1 MILIVVAA
9 TGGTF
14 DIIHRGHR
22 ALLGAALS
30 YDHTIIGLSTD
41 GFAVRRGKAILHG
54 YDTRRERLV
63 RHIRE
68 SHPGAA
74 CEVCPLDDDFGPA
87 VLREGVDVL
96 VVSWETRRAGH
107 TLNVMRA
114 GRGLG
119 MVDVVVVP
127 MMYGRS
133 GGRISTTRIREG
145 MMDAEGNPL

>member
-1 MILIVVAA
+1 MLVAA

-14 DIIHRGHR
+14 DIIHMGHR

-41 GFAVRRGKAILHG
+41 GFAARRGKAILYG
-54 YDTRRERLV
+54 YGTRRDHLV
-63 RHIRE
+63 EYIRG
-68 SHPGAA
+68 SHPAA
-74 CEVCPLDDDFGPA
+74 AYEVCPLDDDFGPA

-119 MVDVVVVP
+119 AVDVAVVP
-127 MMYGRS
+127 MIYGKG
-133 GGRISTTRIREG
+133 GGRISTTSIREG
-145 MMDAEGNPL
+145 MMDIEGNPP

>member
-1 MILIVVAA
+1 MVVAA

-41 GFAVRRGKAILHG
+41 GFAARRGKALLHG
-54 YDTRRERLV
+54 YDMRRERLV
-63 RHIRE
+63 RHIEE
-68 SHPGAA
+68 SHPKAA
-74 CEVCPLDDDFGPA
+74 YEVCPLDDDFGPA
-87 VLREGVDVL
+87 VLRSGVDVL
-96 VVSWETRRAGH
+96 VVSWETRHAGH
-107 TLNVMRA
+107 TLNVMRT

-119 MVDVVVVP
+119 AVDIAVVP
-127 MMYGRS
+127 MIYGRS

-145 MMDAEGNPL
+145 MMDTEGNPP

>member
-1 MILIVVAA
+1 MTVAA

-14 DIIHRGHR
+14 DIIHLGHR

-41 GFAVRRGKAILHG
+41 GFASRRGKALLHG
-54 YDTRRERLV
+54 YDTRRNSLV
-63 RHIRE
+63 EYIRG
-68 SHPGAA
+68 SHPGASY
-74 CEVCPLDDDFGPA
+74 EVCPLYDDFGPA
-87 VLREGVDVL
+87 VLRDGVDVL

-119 MVDVVVVP
+119 AVDVAVVP
-127 MMYGRS
+127 MIYGRG

-145 MMDAEGNPL
+145 TMDIEGNPP